1 MVGTVPA
8 DTGVY
13 AGSAADGYLHD
24 VAAMEDPQQYALDVG
39 ARPSAMRVY
48 KVVVTFIRKIM
59 NPYFKVEVHGLVEN
73 LNVEGPL
80 ILAPVHR
87 SNLDSMLVAGASSRR
102 TRALAKHT
110 MFDKQPFAWL
120 VASLGAFPVE
130 RGTADREALRAAR
143 MLLDNGEAMFVFPE
157 GTRQEGQKIGDIYDG
172 VAYLAAKTGAQ
183 VVPVGIAGTGQAM
196 AKGTKFP
203 KRVKVIMEVGE
214 IMQPPNPERETGHRG
229 RSSTLQCSTWRG
241 LAGAHGRGARET
253 SGIMT
258 SRSVTQAWQSSARRS
273 SRRCLLWRSARTL

>member
-73 LNVEGPL
+73 LNIEGPL

-214 IMQPPNPERETGHRG
+214 IMQPPIPSGKRVTVGDRARFSAQLGEV
-229 RSSTLQCSTWRG
+229 LQE
-241 LAGAHGRGARET
+241 LMDEAHAK
-253 SGIMT
+253 
-258 SRSVTQAWQSSARRS
+258 QAAS
-273 SRRCLLWRSARTL
+273 

>member
-1 MVGTVPA
+1 MVGRVPA

-39 ARPSAMRVY
+39 ARPSAMMVY

-59 NPYFKVEVHGLVEN
+59 NPYFKVEVHGQVEN

-214 IMQPPNPERETGHRG
+214 IMQPPTSRAGNGSPWAIEHASVLNLARSC
-229 RSSTLQCSTWRG
+229 RSSWT
-241 LAGAHGRGARET
+241 
-253 SGIMT
+253 
-258 SRSVTQAWQSSARRS
+258 RRT
-273 SRRCLLWRSARTL
+273 RNKRHHD